1 MFIMNE
7 RRWLNDGGLLNGS
20 LLLCSMMN
28 YIMNEK
34 LPFGLCKGCAGVVQ
48 GLCRGCA
55 VSFSIRRVSMFRHN
69 NGVLSFIH
77 QVTKVEWVAY
87 SIESALTLW
96 AFAHGVSF
104 REAVMVYERS

>member
-1 MFIMNE
+1 
-7 RRWLNDGGLLNGS
+7 
-20 LLLCSMMN
+20 
-28 YIMNEK
+28 
-34 LPFGLCKGCAGVVQ
+34 
-48 GLCRGCA
+48 
-55 VSFSIRRVSMFRHN
+55 MFRHN